1 MKEPRNDLPTGGTHG
16 QPGVRTTSPLAADDP
31 TRELAIARSD
41 DDALVHLAVVGDT
54 YTVLLSG
61 EQTDGR
67 FAMLDMLIPP
77 GGGPP
82 PHRHNFEECF
92 RVLAGSIEVHLRD
105 LPPVRLEAGDSAN
118 IPANAPHAF
127 RNTADAP
134 ARLLCTV
141 APAGLERF
149 FAEFGD
155 PVPTR
160 TSPAPELSDVER
172 RNRLERAAAKA
183 PEYGIEMLVQ
193 AALTGGLTRDSYGRR
208 GTTKPRK
215 WQMS

>member
-1 MKEPRNDLPTGGTHG
+1 MTNPTRGTM
-16 QPGVRTTSPLAADDP
+16 SPPPADDP
-31 TRELAIARSD
+31 PRELAIACSD
-41 DDALVHLAVVGDT
+41 DEALVPLAVVGDT

-92 RVLAGSIEVHLRD
+92 RVLAGSIEVQLRD

-155 PVPTR
+155 PAPTR
-160 TSPAPELSDVER
+160 TSPARELSDVER

-183 PEYGIEMLVQ
+183 PEYGIEILAPGQ
-193 AALTGGLTRDSYGRR
+193 D
-208 GTTKPRK
+208 
-215 WQMS
+215 

>member
-1 MKEPRNDLPTGGTHG
+1 MTNPA
-16 QPGVRTTSPLAADDP
+16 VRAASPLAPDDP
-31 TRELAIARSD
+31 TRELVIARSD
-41 DDALVHLAVVGDT
+41 DEELVHLAVVGDT

-61 EQTDGR
+61 EQTAGR

-92 RVLAGSIEVHLRD
+92 RVLAGSIEVLLRD

-127 RNTADAP
+127 RNTADVA

-155 PVPTR
+155 PVATR
-160 TSPAPELSDVER
+160 TSPAPELSDAER
-172 RNRLERAAAKA
+172 RTRLQRAAAKA
-183 PEYGIEMLVQ
+183 PEYGIEMLAPGQ
-193 AALTGGLTRDSYGRR
+193 G
-208 GTTKPRK
+208 
-215 WQMS
+215 

>member
-1 MKEPRNDLPTGGTHG
+1 MSNSAMS
-16 QPGVRTTSPLAADDP
+16 TTARLAADDP

-41 DDALVHLAVVGDT
+41 DEALLHLAVVGDT

-61 EQTDGR
+61 QQTAGR

-82 PHRHNFEECF
+82 PHRHDFEECF
-92 RVLAGSIEVHLRD
+92 RVLAGSIEVQLRD
-105 LPPVRLEAGDSAN
+105 LPPMRLQAGDSVN

-127 RNTADAP
+127 RNTADEE

-155 PVPTR
+155 PVPGR
-160 TSPAPELSDVER
+160 TSPAPNLSDAER
-172 RNRLERAAAKA
+172 RDRLERAAAKA
-183 PEYGIEMLVQ
+183 PEYGIEMLTPGQ
-193 AALTGGLTRDSYGRR
+193 H
-208 GTTKPRK
+208 
-215 WQMS
+215 

>member
-1 MKEPRNDLPTGGTHG
+1 MNNPAI
-16 QPGVRTTSPLAADDP
+16 RTTSPLAADDP
-31 TRELAIARSD
+31 TRELAIARPD

-54 YTVLLSG
+54 YTVLVSG

-92 RVLAGSIEVHLRD
+92 RVLAGSIDVHLRD

-118 IPANAPHAF
+118 IPANPPPPSRTPAAA
-127 RNTADAP
+127 R

-149 FAEFGD
+149 FAEF
-155 PVPTR
+155 
-160 TSPAPELSDVER
+160 
-172 RNRLERAAAKA
+172 
-183 PEYGIEMLVQ
+183 
-193 AALTGGLTRDSYGRR
+193 
-208 GTTKPRK
+208 
-215 WQMS
+215 

>member
-1 MKEPRNDLPTGGTHG
+1 MNNSAMSTRA
-16 QPGVRTTSPLAADDP
+16 PLAADDP

-41 DDALVHLAVVGDT
+41 DETLLHLAVVGDT

-61 EQTDGR
+61 EQTAGR

-82 PHRHNFEECF
+82 PHRHDFEECF
-92 RVLAGSIEVHLRD
+92 RVLAGSSEVQLRD
-105 LPPVRLEAGDSAN
+105 LPPMRLQAGDSVN

-127 RNTADAP
+127 RNTADEE

-155 PVPTR
+155 PVPGR
-160 TSPAPELSDVER
+160 TSPAPKLSDAER
-172 RNRLERAAAKA
+172 RDRLERAAAKA
-183 PEYGIEMLVQ
+183 PEYGIEMLAPGQ
-193 AALTGGLTRDSYGRR
+193 H
-208 GTTKPRK
+208 
-215 WQMS
+215 

>member
-1 MKEPRNDLPTGGTHG
+1 MSNPA
-16 QPGVRTTSPLAADDP
+16 VRTTSLVGADDP
-31 TRELAIARSD
+31 TRELAIARPD
-41 DDALVHLAVVGDT
+41 DEALIHLAVVGDT

-67 FAMLDMLIPP
+67 FAMIDMLIPP

-82 PHRHNFEECF
+82 AHRHSFEECF
-92 RVLAGSIEVHLRD
+92 RVLAGSIEVHVRD
-105 LPPVRLEAGDSAN
+105 LPPVRLEAGDLAN

-127 RNTADAP
+127 RNAADAP

-160 TSPAPELSDVER
+160 TSRAPELTDTER
-172 RNRLERAAAKA
+172 RSRLERAAAKA
-183 PEYGIEMLVQ
+183 PEYGIEMLVPGQ
-193 AALTGGLTRDSYGRR
+193 G
-208 GTTKPRK
+208 
-215 WQMS
+215 

>member
-1 MKEPRNDLPTGGTHG
+1 MNNSAMS
-16 QPGVRTTSPLAADDP
+16 TTAPLAADDP
-31 TRELAIARSD
+31 TRQLAIARSD
-41 DDALVHLAVVGDT
+41 DEALLHLAVVGDT

-61 EQTDGR
+61 EQTAGR

-82 PHRHNFEECF
+82 PHRHAFEESF
-92 RVLAGSIEVHLRD
+92 RVLAGSIEVQLRD
-105 LPPVRLEAGDSAN
+105 LPPLRLEVGDSVN

-127 RNTADAP
+127 RNTAGEE

-155 PVPTR
+155 PVATR
-160 TSPAPELSDVER
+160 TSPAPELSEAER
-172 RNRLERAAAKA
+172 LSRLERAAAKA
-183 PEYGIEMLVQ
+183 PEYGIEMLAPGQ
-193 AALTGGLTRDSYGRR
+193 
-208 GTTKPRK
+208 P
-215 WQMS
+215 

>member
-1 MKEPRNDLPTGGTHG
+1 MNNPEPG
-16 QPGVRTTSPLAADDP
+16 TTSPVAADDP

-41 DDALVHLAVVGDT
+41 DEALVHLAVVGDT

-118 IPANAPHAF
+118 IPAKAPHAF

-149 FAEFGD
+149 FSEFGD

-172 RNRLERAAAKA
+172 RNRLERAAARRRNTA
-183 PEYGIEMLVQ
+183 SRCWHQ
-193 AALTGGLTRDSYGRR
+193 ARGSRSRPVRSSDGKLTLQEDRVCCAIAC
-208 GTTKPRK
+208 KPQPRLA
-215 WQMS
+215 

>member
-1 MKEPRNDLPTGGTHG
+1 MNTPAG
-16 QPGVRTTSPLAADDP
+16 RTTPFLGADDP

-105 LPPVRLEAGDSAN
+105 LPPVGWEAGD
-118 IPANAPHAF
+118 PATPPATPPHAF
-127 RNTADAP
+127 RTTADAA
-134 ARLLCTV
+134 ARLLCPV
-141 APAGLERF
+141 APAGLE
-149 FAEFGD
+149 
-155 PVPTR
+155 
-160 TSPAPELSDVER
+160 
-172 RNRLERAAAKA
+172 
-183 PEYGIEMLVQ
+183 
-193 AALTGGLTRDSYGRR
+193 
-208 GTTKPRK
+208 
-215 WQMS
+215 

>member
-1 MKEPRNDLPTGGTHG
+1 
-16 QPGVRTTSPLAADDP
+16 
-31 TRELAIARSD
+31 
-41 DDALVHLAVVGDT
+41 
-54 YTVLLSG
+54 
-61 EQTDGR
+61 
-67 FAMLDMLIPP
+67 
-77 GGGPP
+77 
-82 PHRHNFEECF
+82 
-92 RVLAGSIEVHLRD
+92 
-105 LPPVRLEAGDSAN
+105 LEAGDSAN

-160 TSPAPELSDVER
+160 TSPAPALSDVER

-183 PEYGIEMLVQ
+183 PEYGIEMLVPGQ
-193 AALTGGLTRDSYGRR
+193 G
-208 GTTKPRK
+208 
-215 WQMS
+215 

>member
-1 MKEPRNDLPTGGTHG
+1 MDNA
-16 QPGVRTTSPLAADDP
+16 VRTTSPAADDP
-31 TRELAIARSD
+31 ARELAIARSD

-61 EQTDGR
+61 EQTAGR

-82 PHRHNFEECF
+82 PHRHDFEECF
-92 RVLAGSIEVHLRD
+92 RVLAGSIEVQLRD
-105 LPPVRLEAGDSAN
+105 LPPMRLEAGDTVN
-118 IPANAPHAF
+118 IPANAPHGF
-127 RNTADAP
+127 RNTRDVA

-141 APAGLERF
+141 APAGLESF

-160 TSPAPELSDVER
+160 TSPAPQLSDVER
-172 RNRLERAAAKA
+172 RDRLERAAAKA
-183 PEYGIEMLVQ
+183 PEYGIEML
-193 AALTGGLTRDSYGRR
+193 AP
-208 GTTKPRK
+208 PRL
-215 WQMS
+215 

>member
-1 MKEPRNDLPTGGTHG
+1 MNNP
-16 QPGVRTTSPLAADDP
+16 RTTSPLAGDDP

-41 DDALVHLAVVGDT
+41 DEALVHLAVVGDT

-82 PHRHNFEECF
+82 PHRHNFEESF
-92 RVLAGSIEVHLRD
+92 RVLAGSIEVQLRD
-105 LPPVRLEAGDSAN
+105 LPPMRLEAGDSAN

-160 TSPAPELSDVER
+160 TSRAPELSDVER
-172 RNRLERAAAKA
+172 RNRLERAATKA
-183 PEYGIEMLVQ
+183 PEYGIEMLAPGQ
-193 AALTGGLTRDSYGRR
+193 G
-208 GTTKPRK
+208 
-215 WQMS
+215 

>member
-1 MKEPRNDLPTGGTHG
+1 MNNPPVGS
-16 QPGVRTTSPLAADDP
+16 TSPLAADDP
-31 TRELAIARSD
+31 TRELAMARSD
-41 DDALVHLAVVGDT
+41 DEALVHLAVVGDT

-82 PHRHNFEECF
+82 PHRHGFEECF

-127 RNTADAP
+127 RNAADAT

-155 PVPTR
+155 SVPTR

-183 PEYGIEMLVQ
+183 PDYGIEMLPPGQ
-193 AALTGGLTRDSYGRR
+193 GQSIAT
-208 GTTKPRK
+208 P
-215 WQMS
+215 

>member
-1 MKEPRNDLPTGGTHG
+1 MNKPAL
-16 QPGVRTTSPLAADDP
+16 RTTSSLAADDP
-31 TRELAIARSD
+31 TRELAIARPD
-41 DDALVHLAVVGDT
+41 DEALVHLAVVGDT

-61 EQTDGR
+61 EQTAGR
-67 FAMLDMLIPP
+67 FAMIDMLIPP

-92 RVLAGSIEVHLRD
+92 RVLAGSIEVRLRD

-127 RNTADAP
+127 RNTADAA

-141 APAGLERF
+141 APAGLESF

-155 PVPTR
+155 RVATR
-160 TSPAPELSDVER
+160 TSAAPELSDVER

-183 PEYGIEMLVQ
+183 PEYGIEMLAPGQ
-193 AALTGGLTRDSYGRR
+193 G
-208 GTTKPRK
+208 
-215 WQMS
+215 